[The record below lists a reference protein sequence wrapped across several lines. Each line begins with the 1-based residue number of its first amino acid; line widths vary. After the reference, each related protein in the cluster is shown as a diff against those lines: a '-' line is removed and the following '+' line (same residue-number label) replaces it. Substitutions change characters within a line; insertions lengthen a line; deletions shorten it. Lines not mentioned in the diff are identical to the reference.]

1 MKMFKMLDKT
11 RFSFFLLAD
20 FLTTIVEEE
29 KVYIYTLISNDTVSL
44 NLENNVKIREVPR
57 EIFCVYFYWEKKNLV
72 KLRKDKK

>member
-11 RFSFFLLAD
+11 RFFFILLAD

-29 KVYIYTLISNDTVSL
+29 KVYILHTNIKRHSELL
-44 NLENNVKIREVPR
+44 NLENSVKIREVPQ
-57 EIFCVYFYWEKKNLV
+57 EFFCVYFYWKKLV